1 MKTKIIAI
9 LLLTFLLVGTSVLI
23 MNKSIKKMIV
33 SEATLPSFGEAS
45 VLADYEDF
53 DTDNVVKVPAYTGS
67 SSYVQSSYNSN
78 LGSTFYDYSVLPVS
92 NDEGISVG
100 SVYVHGH
107 SIGQGMSNRKRG
119 NNLSTESSPI
129 SSPMIAMSYPRH
141 IQAIDKN
148 RSFSSGTISD
158 RRDVS
163 QTQLTQPFS
172 DKAAVPGPMRAIG
185 EFPPAEGAPVGEGLP
200 ILILLS
206 GAYMYFRRK
215 I

>member
-67 SSYVQSSYNSN
+67 SAYVQPSYNSN

-92 NDEGISVG
+92 DDEGISVG
-100 SVYVHGH
+100 SLYVHSH

-119 NNLSTESSPI
+119 SNLSTESSPI

-141 IQAIDKN
+141 IQTIDKN

-185 EFPPAEGAPVGEGLP
+185 EFPPAEGAPVGEGFP
-200 ILILLS
+200 ILILL
-206 GAYMYFRRK
+206 GGVYMYFRRK